1 MPLAMASLSSGLSVS
16 VQIELLEPSTQPLLS
31 QQCPS
36 ALYIILCLLLTS
48 PSGAAAGVLW

>member
-36 ALYIILCLLLTS
+36 ALYIILWLLLTS
-48 PSGAAAGVLW
+48 PSAAAAGVLW